1 MSSQHQAL
9 SHIWLKISL
18 GRILLLFKRLS
29 VSQLLLLAFLVAGL
43 LPAMLVSALS
53 FYQARTVLKKEISRD
68 MQTLSETVANDVARM
83 MFERVQNVASWSRLA
98 IMQELQIDDVDKRLS
113 TFLQELHTSYGGVYR
128 SIYVLNNQ
136 NKVVASSDAQQ
147 LNKIYATRP
156 IWFSGETNQPI
167 AFYKIENNV
176 LAISQAIH
184 MTNENQVIGQLV
196 VELNWQQV
204 QDLLN
209 SAVRKPSAAALFSE
223 DGHVIAA
230 TSNWNTTTGHEMRAI
245 SQLNRQSVVPKWQVR
260 VEKLR
265 SVAIAPLTRLGYIFL
280 ALLATTLLLAAF
292 LVRPI
297 AHAITRPLANLSAF
311 VRSFKQEHL
320 SEVPKTGPPE
330 VQELGIAFE
339 GLMQDL
345 AKTQANLTRAA
356 KLAVVGEMAAAMSH
370 EVRTPLGILRSSA
383 DLLLRE
389 PALTKDGKE
398 VLGFIISETVRLNK
412 LVSTLIDSARPRAA
426 VFIEVDITQLVRNTV
441 ALLST
446 QAESK
451 KIEIGIEYTKALILA
466 VDVDQMTQVL
476 MNLIMN
482 AIQILPIG
490 GKVNVHLYQ
499 KQHRVYIEIADNGS
513 GISIEN
519 QTQIFEPF
527 FTQRAGGVG
536 LGLAIVRQ
544 IVQAHHGE
552 ITCSTS
558 QLGGA
563 QFTIQLPMNLKAN
576 KPTHA
581 NS

>member
-1 MSSQHQAL
+1 
-9 SHIWLKISL
+9 
-18 GRILLLFKRLS
+18 
-29 VSQLLLLAFLVAGL
+29 
-43 LPAMLVSALS
+43 MLVSALS
-53 FYQARTVLKKEISRD
+53 FYQTKVVLKKEVTRD
-68 MQTLSETVANDVARM
+68 MQTLSETVANDVSRM
-83 MFERVQNVASWSRLA
+83 LFERVQNVASWSQLA

-113 TFLQELHTSYGGVYR
+113 IFLKQQHSSYAGIYR
-128 SIYVLNNQ
+128 NIYVVNQ
-136 NKVVASSDAQQ
+136 QAKIIASSSAQQ
-147 LNKIYATRP
+147 LNKTYVASP
-156 IWFSGETNQPI
+156 FWFVEQSGQRVT
-167 AFYKIENNV
+167 FHKIENNV
-176 LAISQAIH
+176 LT
-184 MTNENQVIGQLV
+184 MTKTIELSSENSKTGAQTMGELV
-196 VELNWQQV
+196 VEFNWQQV
-204 QDLLN
+204 QDLINL
-209 SAVRKPSAAALFSE
+209 AVRWPTAAALF
-223 DGHVIAA
+223 DDQGQVITA
-230 TSNWNTTTGHEMRAI
+230 TKNWGTTKGREVRSI
-245 SQLNRQSVVPKWQVR
+245 SQFNRQSVTPNWQLR
-260 VEKLR
+260 VEKLH
-265 SVAIAPLTRLGYIFL
+265 SVALAPINRLGYVFL

-292 LVRPI
+292 IVRPI

-398 VLGFIISETVRLNK
+398 VLGFIISETERLNK

-426 VFIEVDITQLVRNTV
+426 VFIEVDITQLAHNTV
-441 ALLST
+441 ALLSA

-451 KIEIGIEYTKALILA
+451 KIEIAIEYTKALILA

-482 AIQILPIG
+482 AIQILLIG
-490 GKVNVHLYQ
+490 GKVNVRLYQ
-499 KQHRVYIEIADNGS
+499 KQRSVYIEIADNGS

-519 QTQIFEPF
+519 QAQIFEPF

-576 KPTHA
+576 KSTHA